1 MKGNESS
8 LPIQHEAAVTDGFY
22 FRATD
27 RDSLERIFTEIYG
40 WEKSEVSSRKVVRAG
55 ELFPGFLAAGLPL
68 LFACGVLQRSL
79 LRELP

>member
-55 ELFPGFLAAGLPL
+55 ELFPGFLAAGLLL